1 MDTGTTVI
9 YIQKTIYQNNK
20 CVYNCI
26 TKYTLNE
33 KTQVN
38 HRTRS
43 FTSNLKYIFL
53 FYIYIAIGWVV
64 DLNHSYKNLIITT
77 FFRIFFRSFFLSPLT
92 STLSPAKSGN
102 LWKTKKNSELKQK
115 FPKNL

>member
-38 HRTRS
+38 NRTRS

-64 DLNHSYKNLIITT
+64 DLNHSYKNLIITFIFSY
-77 FFRIFFRSFFLSPLT
+77 FFPLLALQLNFSP
-92 STLSPAKSGN
+92 N
-102 LWKTKKNSELKQK
+102 LWKTKKNSEPQTKIS
-115 FPKNL
+115 

>member
-9 YIQKTIYQNNK
+9 YIQKAIYQNNK

-38 HRTRS
+38 NRTRS

-64 DLNHSYKNLIITT
+64 DLNHSYKNLIIT
-77 FFRIFFRSFFLSPLT
+77 FIFSYFSSRSSTPLSPNAQISGKLKK
-92 STLSPAKSGN
+92 TL
-102 LWKTKKNSELKQK
+102 NSKQK

>member
-38 HRTRS
+38 
-43 FTSNLKYIFL
+43 IFL

-77 FFRIFFRSFFLSPLT
+77 FFRIFFRSSSSSSSLQLSLQP
-92 STLSPAKSGN
+92 N

-115 FPKNL
+115 FPKNLQ

>member
-38 HRTRS
+38 NRKKRS

-53 FYIYIAIGWVV
+53 FYIYIAIGW
-64 DLNHSYKNLIITT
+64 
-77 FFRIFFRSFFLSPLT
+77 
-92 STLSPAKSGN
+92 GC
-102 LWKTKKNSELKQK
+102 
-115 FPKNL
+115 

>member
-38 HRTRS
+38 
-43 FTSNLKYIFL
+43 IFL

-64 DLNHSYKNLIITT
+64 DLNHSYKNLIIIT
-77 FFRIFFRSFFLSPLT
+77 FFRIFFRSFLLLLPLQLSLQP
-92 STLSPAKSGN
+92 N

-115 FPKNL
+115 CPKNL